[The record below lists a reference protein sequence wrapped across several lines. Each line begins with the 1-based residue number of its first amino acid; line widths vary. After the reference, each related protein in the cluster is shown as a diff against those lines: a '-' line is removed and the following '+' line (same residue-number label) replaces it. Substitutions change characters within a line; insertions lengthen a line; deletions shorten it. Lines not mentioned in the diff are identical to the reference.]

1 MANTCVCLCL
11 SFVVHYE
18 QSSNNAF
25 FPGQETSE
33 NKWHPEI
40 PLSQNILVGLHP
52 PSLLGSV
59 TARSEEQM
67 AKDGSIS

>member
-1 MANTCVCLCL
+1 MANTCVCLRL

-25 FPGQETSE
+25 FPGQEASE

-40 PLSQNILVGLHP
+40 PLSQNILVGLPP

-59 TARSEEQM
+59 TASSEELM